1 MAIASYC
8 LWICSLGKA
17 WFSHTIF
24 WLSSF
29 STFHRKISGPNVIV
43 KGSWASFW
51 GHLFLFGQG
60 WARNND
66 PVCCTFAGVLRAQ
79 VACVLDERMRRRC
92 LVSGPSRA
100 GLAVLPET
108 GSVCPS
114 SPYSP
119 LSSNQPAWT
128 TLQDRFSQSYPV
140 ETFPISFL
148 FLLLLW
154 SF

>member
-1 MAIASYC
+1 MLIACYC
-8 LWICSLGKA
+8 LWICSPCKA
-17 WFSHTIF
+17 WFSHMMF
-24 WLSSF
+24 WLLSF
-29 STFHRKISGPNVIV
+29 STFLSKISGLNVIV

-51 GHLFLFGQG
+51 GYLSLFGQG

-66 PVCCTFAGVLRAQ
+66 PICCSFAGVLRAE
-79 VACVLDERMRRRC
+79 VACTLDERMRRQW
-92 LVSGPSRA
+92 LVSGPSQA

-128 TLQDRFSQSYPV
+128 TLQDWFSLSYPV
-140 ETFPISFL
+140 ETFPISSLF
-148 FLLLLW
+148 FLLW
-154 SF
+154 FF